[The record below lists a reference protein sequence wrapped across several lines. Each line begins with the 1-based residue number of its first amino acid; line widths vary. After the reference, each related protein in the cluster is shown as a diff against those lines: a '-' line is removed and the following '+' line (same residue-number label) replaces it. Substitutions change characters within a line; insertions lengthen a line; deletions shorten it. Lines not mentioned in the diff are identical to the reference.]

1 MERVA
6 SAVSE
11 MSSVTQGVAAHAEQS
26 AAASVELNAQSEHLM
41 ETIKELSQLVGR
53 RTG

>member
-1 MERVA
+1 
-6 SAVSE
+6 

-26 AAASVELNAQSEHLM
+26 ASASVELSAQSEHLM
-41 ETIKELSQLVGR
+41 EAIKELSQLVGR